1 MNKLKAVSYMQ
12 NAISFI
18 FLDPNIKDS
27 VNSIHLFGS
36 AVRNT
41 LTKDSDIDIFIDCKN
56 EKFIEN
62 VSKTAIKRFYNSKD
76 YEKWKLL
83 KFTPLISI
91 QAGILENWQLK
102 SSILSEGV
110 TLYSKEPLIQNVERK
125 VIFILK
131 LPKDKKNY
139 LHLIRNL
146 YGRREKGYND
156 LGLLNKLNGE
166 KVSTNIIILPKEHQ
180 QNIVE
185 FLNNN
190 KIDYTMKE
198 ICIF

>member
-1 MNKLKAVSYMQ
+1 MQ

>member
-1 MNKLKAVSYMQ
+1 MQ

-139 LHLIRNL
+139 LHFIRNL

>member
-1 MNKLKAVSYMQ
+1 MQ

-139 LHLIRNL
+139 LHLIL
-146 YGRREKGYND
+146 KFSS
-156 LGLLNKLNGE
+156 LLPIL
-166 KVSTNIIILPKEHQ
+166 VHSIFSII
-180 QNIVE
+180 
-185 FLNNN
+185 NNN
-190 KIDYTMKE
+190 SRPE
-198 ICIF
+198 PS

>member
-1 MNKLKAVSYMQ
+1 LNKLKAVSYMQ